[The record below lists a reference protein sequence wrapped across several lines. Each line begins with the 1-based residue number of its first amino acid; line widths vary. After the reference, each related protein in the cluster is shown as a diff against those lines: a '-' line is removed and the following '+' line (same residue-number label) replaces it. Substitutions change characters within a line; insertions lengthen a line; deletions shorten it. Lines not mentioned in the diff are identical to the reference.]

1 MFSRLI
7 INRNLQQ
14 TSLRL
19 LSSLSKNYI
28 CDSSVIEAYHTNP
41 QLKSIID
48 RQEHQFYYDVDSKIK
63 QQLPVVFKQIPSS
76 SHSLTNSYYLT
87 NLTYENKADNTTTK
101 KISIDE
107 FINLTGWND
116 RSKGKFPGV
125 IGMEIVSMSHGYVSC
140 QLKIREE
147 LLAPNG
153 YLHAGVIV
161 TLADTACGYGCLN
174 SKPSEAKSFTTIEL
188 KSNFMGTVK
197 AQAVVTCEARLIHE
211 GKTTQIWDAEVID
224 FEKNKL
230 IAIFRCTELIL
241 Y

>member
-48 RQEHQFYYDVDSKIK
+48 RQEHQFYYHVDSKIK
-63 QQLPVVFKQIPSS
+63 QQLPAVFKQIPSS

-87 NLTYENKADNTTTK
+87 NSTYENKADNTTTK

-107 FINLTGWND
+107 FINLTWWND

-224 FEKNKL
+224 LEKNKL